1 MRQRTFWI
9 AFGLG
14 LVVGGAAAILCAP
27 QSGAMTRRKLRR
39 TVEDLS
45 DNLQDA
51 GDYLKEQAERLTKE
65 AQNLINTG
73 KDQFGSAVDTAT
85 GFMKTANKAA
95 QAVQSATSRLM

>member
-14 LVVGGAAAILCAP
+14 LVVGGAAAILMAP

-39 TVEDLS
+39 SMEDLN

-51 GDYLKEQAERLTKE
+51 GDYLKDQADRLTRE
-65 AQNLINTG
+65 ASKLINTS
-73 KDQFGSAVDTAT
+73 KEQFGNVVDTAT
-85 GFMKTANKAA
+85 GYVKNASKAA
-95 QAVQSATSRLM
+95 QSVTTRLM